1 MSKAPKIKADIG
13 SLNGIN
19 EILTPPETAEDH
31 TIVALEKVGL
41 RAVLKILRDWHGLK
55 EINRNLS
62 ALEHRDPVDRFT
74 HAKRH
79 AVALYAREHGLI
91 PTNLMV
97 EIVGVNN
104 RKDPK
109 GSEREKLR
117 KAAKYLEEDKSALAG
132 AEALANHW
140 KQERPSGKGHA
151 AHLKQFFPKD
161 KN

>member
-1 MSKAPKIKADIG
+1 MSRNPKMEAGIS
-13 SLNGIN
+13 SLNAMD
-19 EILTPPETAEDH
+19 EVLASPETAEDH
-31 TIVALEKVGL
+31 TLAALEKAGL
-41 RAVLKILRDWHGLK
+41 RAVLKILRDWHGLR
-55 EINRNLS
+55 EIKRNLG

-79 AVALYAREHGLI
+79 AIALYAREHGLV

-97 EIVGVNN
+97 AIVGVNN
-104 RKDPK
+104 RKDAK

-132 AEALANHW
+132 AEALADHW

-151 AHLKQFFPKD
+151 AYLKQFFAKD
-161 KN
+161 NN